1 MTIYIMASAVRIPQV
16 LYRPSRLTKQ
26 CTFQYLS
33 PVLFPQVL
41 LSRQAS
47 GLSLRGKTDNKGK
60 MITPPRKKKKARST
74 FRQYDL
80 KKMEQF
86 SLCDAM
92 RYILTLLLSHFT
104 YLMESEQLYNSFRS
118 RSPPHIFK
126 IRPRSQD
133 PHLKKRPCSAQP
145 PPTPS
150 SCQHQSKNRC
160 DLPLAWAHCDSSF
173 GRRRNSVR

>member
-1 MTIYIMASAVRIPQV
+1 MMTINIMALAIKVPQV
-16 LYRPSRLTKQ
+16 LCRPSRPTKQ

-33 PVLFPQVL
+33 PIFFPQVI

-60 MITPPRKKKKARST
+60 MITPPKKKRKARST

-92 RYILTLLLSHFT
+92 RYTLPLLLSYF
-104 YLMESEQLYNSFRS
+104 YLSN
-118 RSPPHIFK
+118 
-126 IRPRSQD
+126 
-133 PHLKKRPCSAQP
+133 
-145 PPTPS
+145 
-150 SCQHQSKNRC
+150 
-160 DLPLAWAHCDSSF
+160 
-173 GRRRNSVR
+173 

>member
-1 MTIYIMASAVRIPQV
+1 MTTYIMASAVKIPQV
-16 LYRPSRLTKQ
+16 LHRSSRLTKQ

-92 RYILTLLLSHFT
+92 RYILILLLSHFT
-104 YLMESEQLYNSFRS
+104 YLMEREQLYNSFRS
-118 RSPPHIFK
+118 RSPLHIFK

-150 SCQHQSKNRC
+150 SCQHQSKNRR
-160 DLPLAWAHCDSSF
+160 DLPLAGAHCDSSS
-173 GRRRNSVR
+173 GRRRNSVW

>member
-1 MTIYIMASAVRIPQV
+1 MYKYIRTGPNIVIFVPSNFYSLVHLMMTINIMASAIKIPQI
-16 LYRPSRLTKQ
+16 LRRPSRPTKQ

-33 PVLFPQVL
+33 PIFFPQIV

-60 MITPPRKKKKARST
+60 MITPPKKKKKARST

-92 RYILTLLLSHFT
+92 RYTLTLLLSKF
-104 YLMESEQLYNSFRS
+104 YLSNGMRTA
-118 RSPPHIFK
+118 I
-126 IRPRSQD
+126 
-133 PHLKKRPCSAQP
+133 
-145 PPTPS
+145 
-150 SCQHQSKNRC
+150 
-160 DLPLAWAHCDSSF
+160 
-173 GRRRNSVR
+173 

>member
-1 MTIYIMASAVRIPQV
+1 MAMAAKIPQI
-16 LYRPSRLTKQ
+16 LHHPPRRTKQ

-33 PVLFPQVL
+33 HIFFPQVL

-60 MITPPRKKKKARST
+60 MITPPKKKKKARST

-92 RYILTLLLSHFT
+92 RYTSTLLLSHFT
-104 YLMESEQLYNSFRS
+104 YLMGCEQLYNCLRS
-118 RSPPHIFK
+118 WSPPHIFK
-126 IRPRSQD
+126 IRPCAQD
-133 PHLKKRPCSAQP
+133 PHLEKWPCSAQP
-145 PPTPS
+145 HSTTS
-150 SCQHQSKNRC
+150 SCQH
-160 DLPLAWAHCDSSF
+160 
-173 GRRRNSVR
+173 